1 MRRYTEPPPS
11 RAAGLAQNAAA
22 FAWLVAVIGIVATR
36 AQWFPPMQGMAV
48 LGAAIVIALLSLI
61 FALFAFQ
68 HIWWTGAKGLG
79 RGLTALLMAVALLA
93 WPAFLAAD
101 AVRYPTLNDVTS
113 DPTDPPSFA
122 RSRAALAA
130 RNGHVPA
137 ERDAFLNAAQLEAYP
152 DLQPVSLDLQPDEAF
167 ALVQRAVANLGWQV
181 IDQAR
186 PAGRTGIGRIDAIDR
201 SLLLRFP
208 DDVTIRIRPLVGET
222 RIDIRSVSRF
232 GRHDF
237 GVNARRVQRF
247 TEELNTLQEARP

>member
-1 MRRYTEPPPS
+1 MRRYPEPPPS

-22 FAWLVAVIGIVATR
+22 FAWLVAVIGLVATR

-48 LGAAIVIALLSLI
+48 MGAAIVIALLSLI

-68 HIWWTGAKGLG
+68 HIWWTGAPGLG
-79 RGLTALLMAVALLA
+79 RGLVALILALALLA
-93 WPAFLAAD
+93 WPAVLAAN
-101 AVRYPTLNDVTS
+101 ALRYPTLNDITS
-113 DPTDPPSFA
+113 DPADPPSFA

-137 ERDAFLNAAQLEAYP
+137 ERDTFINAAQLEAYP
-152 DLQPVSLDLQPDEAF
+152 DLQPISVELQPDEAF
-167 ALVQRAVANLGWQV
+167 ALAQRAVAALGWQV
-181 IDQAR
+181 IDQTR
-186 PAGRTGIGRIDAIDR
+186 PAGRTGTGRIDAIDR

-237 GVNARRVQRF
+237 GVNARRVRRF
-247 TEELNTLQEARP
+247 IEEITTQQEARP